1 MKILVTGAHGFIGSY
16 VCRDLLER
24 GIAVRGLKRA
34 GSDLTRIADV
44 ATRIE
49 WVTCDLLTAAPA
61 ELDAAAKGV
70 DGCLHLAWDVTPGR
84 YLTSPGNAHYR
95 EASLRLFEQLAE
107 RGCRRITGAGTCFE
121 YAPANGPLAES
132 AALDPITPY
141 AREKLAT
148 YTEAERRLRGSTTA
162 LAWARLFY
170 LYGPGESPR
179 RLVPDVIAGLLKH
192 ERVATTAGTQV
203 RDFLHVADVA
213 RALTAVALSPLQGA
227 VNLGSGDPIRVLDI
241 VETIAAITGR
251 RDLIDVGARPEN
263 LVDPPYVSADNR
275 RLVEETGW
283 RPHYTLAAGLAD
295 TVEWWRRT
303 LTPLPAGERIV
314 PPDLGPLD
322 R

>member
-1 MKILVTGAHGFIGSY
+1 MGRHARPLPDLSWKRALPRSQSSALRAISGTRLPAYHGRRYLFREYHAGERPAGRIGSARSDHAI
-16 VCRDLLER
+16 CAGKTGDLYR
-24 GIAVRGLKRA
+24 GRA
-34 GSDLTRIADV
+34 
-44 ATRIE
+44 
-49 WVTCDLLTAAPA
+49 
-61 ELDAAAKGV
+61 
-70 DGCLHLAWDVTPGR
+70 
-84 YLTSPGNAHYR
+84 
-95 EASLRLFEQLAE
+95 AS
-107 RGCRRITGAGTCFE
+107 
-121 YAPANGPLAES
+121 S
-132 AALDPITPY
+132 
-141 AREKLAT
+141 
-148 YTEAERRLRGSTTA
+148 RGSTTA